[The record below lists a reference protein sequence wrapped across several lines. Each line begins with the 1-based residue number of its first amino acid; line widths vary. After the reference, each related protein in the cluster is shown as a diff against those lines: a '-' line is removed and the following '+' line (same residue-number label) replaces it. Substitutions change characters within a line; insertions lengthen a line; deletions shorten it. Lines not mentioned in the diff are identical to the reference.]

1 MTLTGPESQHPTLS
15 QADTHANPSASSDQE
30 KANTTH
36 DTYGLHSLNA
46 FAYYDPNTH
55 CWKTSQG
62 TFLSDSEP
70 YSQTWPRSGITH
82 NGIAYQ
88 LPPSAP
94 TIDATVSSS
103 LLPTPTSRDWKDGT
117 APRYRNGRIQTDSLG
132 RRIGGPPNPTFVEW
146 LMGFPEGW
154 TDLEHSETPSSPKSQ
169 NTSDE

>member
-1 MTLTGPESQHPTLS
+1 MTSTGKASHNPTLS
-15 QADTHANPSASSDQE
+15 QADTPANHSASSDQE
-30 KANTTH
+30 KANTTQ
-36 DTYGLHSLNA
+36 DTYGLNSLNA
-46 FAYYDPNTH
+46 FAYYDPDTH

-62 TFLSDSEP
+62 TFLSDSEQ
-70 YSQTWPRSGITH
+70 YSQTWPRSGTTH

-154 TDLEHSETPSSPKSQ
+154 TDLEHSETPSSHK
-169 NTSDE
+169 

>member
-1 MTLTGPESQHPTLS
+1 MTSTGQTWNDPTLS
-15 QADTHANPSASSDQE
+15 QADTPANHSASSDQE

-36 DTYGLHSLNA
+36 GTYGLNSLNA
-46 FAYYDPNTH
+46 FAYYDPDTH
-55 CWKTSQG
+55 SWKTSQG
-62 TFLSDSEP
+62 TFLSDSEQ
-70 YSQTWPRSGITH
+70 YSQTWPLPGTTH

-154 TDLEHSETPSSPKSQ
+154 TDLEHLETP
-169 NTSDE
+169 